1 LVDEIFE
8 KYPNDVKLVIK
19 NFPLSSHKQA
29 NKAALYALASERQ
42 GKFHDMY
49 KKIFANYTELRN
61 NEDLP
66 LQYAV
71 ELGLD
76 IEQMKKDITDPA
88 LQDRIQREA
97 AQLKSTGL
105 RMAVPKFLINGVE
118 PPKRDLET
126 YSEIIENILK
136 NTK

>member
-1 LVDEIFE
+1 LIDEILA

-29 NKAALYALASERQ
+29 NKAALYALAAERQ
-42 GKFHDMY
+42 GKYIEMY
-49 KKIFANYTELRN
+49 KKIFENYLQLKN
-61 NEDLP
+61 DEDLP

-76 IEQMKKDITDPA
+76 IEQMKRDITDPS

-118 PPKRDLET
+118 PPKRDLDT
-126 YSEIIENILK
+126 YTGIIDGILK
-136 NTK
+136 N